1 MEAGLPEP
9 VKGPAV
15 EAVTTLGDRN
25 DASGSLVSWSQAGG
39 AWASGEA
46 GSPRNSEYSKKEVER
61 TCPASLLLPCRLLP
75 LSFICGTQ
83 EKPAGQD
90 VLVL

>member
-9 VKGPAV
+9 VKGPVV

-25 DASGSLVSWSQAGG
+25 DVSGSLVSCRQAGG

-46 GSPRNSEYSKKEVER
+46 DSP
-61 TCPASLLLPCRLLP
+61 
-75 LSFICGTQ
+75 
-83 EKPAGQD
+83 
-90 VLVL
+90 